1 MKASIIIYFFS
12 ACCVLSLI
20 IIGFSFILTEKN
32 SYKNK
37 VSAYECGFE
46 TINYPSYPF
55 SIKFFVVGVIFL
67 IFDLEIIYII
77 PWSYCSSILTLKCQL
92 IIETFIVF
100 IIIGLIYEW
109 VKGGL
114 EWI

>member
-1 MKASIIIYFFS
+1 MKANIIILFLC
-12 ACCVLSLI
+12 ATCVLSLV
-20 IIGFSFILTEKN
+20 IIGLSFILTEKN

-55 SIKFFVVGVIFL
+55 SIKFFVVGIIFL

-77 PWSYCSSILTLKCQL
+77 PWSYCSSIITLSCQL
-92 IIETFIVF
+92 TIEIFMIFIV
-100 IIIGLIYEW
+100 IGLIYEW
-109 VKGGL
+109 IKGGL

>member
-1 MKASIIIYFFS
+1 MKANIIILFLS
-12 ACCVLSLI
+12 ATCILSLV
-20 IIGFSFILTEKN
+20 IIGLSFILTEKN

-55 SIKFFVVGVIFL
+55 SIKFFVVGIIFL

-77 PWSYCSSILTLKCQL
+77 PWSYCSSIIPLSCQL
-92 IIETFIVF
+92 IIEVFMLFIV
-100 IIIGLIYEW
+100 IGLIYEW

>member
-1 MKASIIIYFFS
+1 MKANIIILFL
-12 ACCVLSLI
+12 CVTCVLSLV
-20 IIGFSFILTEKN
+20 IIGLSFILTEKN

-55 SIKFFVVGVIFL
+55 SIKFFVVGIIFL

-77 PWSYCSSILTLKCQL
+77 PWSYCSSIITLSCQL
-92 IIETFIVF
+92 TIEIFMLFIV
-100 IIIGLIYEW
+100 IGLIYEW
-109 VKGGL
+109 IKGGL